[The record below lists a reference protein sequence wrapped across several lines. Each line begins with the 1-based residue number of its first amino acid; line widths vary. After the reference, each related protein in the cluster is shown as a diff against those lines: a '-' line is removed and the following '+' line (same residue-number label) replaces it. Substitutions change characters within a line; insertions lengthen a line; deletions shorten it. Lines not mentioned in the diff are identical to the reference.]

1 MSPGP
6 TALHDRG
13 VVAERDVTLAEL
25 GLRFVE
31 ELG

>member
-1 MSPGP
+1 MSPRP
-6 TALHDRG
+6 NVLHDRA

>member
-1 MSPGP
+1 MSPRAS
-6 TALHDRG
+6 TLHDRAI
-13 VVAERDVTLAEL
+13 VSERDLTLAEL